1 MYIRKD
7 EIAIRKEEIV
17 KRGGEGFFYRR
28 SSYMSLDLRCGG
40 ADNFLLFS
48 QHAKGQEEL
57 EVGFCLPKR
66 FDPLPSQGRVAGI
79 KGSV

>member
-57 EVGFCLPKR
+57 EVGFLLTKA
-66 FDPLPSQGRVAGI
+66 L
-79 KGSV
+79 